1 MLVDMLEVFLFIV
14 SSEALFASPSRT
26 GLFDGAIVD
35 TSDVE
40 CFGAFSTDCF
50 CSAEISS
57 NLDERLKQC
66 YIRIGV

>member
-1 MLVDMLEVFLFIV
+1 MLVDMLETLLLVV
-14 SSEALFASPSRT
+14 SSEAVFVSSSRT

-40 CFGAFSTDCF
+40 CFGTFSTDCV

-57 NLDERLKQC
+57 NYDERLNQ
-66 YIRIGV
+66 Y

>member
-1 MLVDMLEVFLFIV
+1 MLVDMLETLLLVV
-14 SSEALFASPSRT
+14 SSKAVFVSSSRT

-40 CFGAFSTDCF
+40 CFGTFSTDCF

-57 NLDERLKQC
+57 NYDERLNQ
-66 YIRIGV
+66 Y

>member
-1 MLVDMLEVFLFIV
+1 MLVDMLETLLLVV
-14 SSEALFASPSRT
+14 SSGAVFVSSSRT

-40 CFGAFSTDCF
+40 CFGTFSTDCF

-57 NLDERLKQC
+57 NYDERLNQ
-66 YIRIGV
+66 Y